1 MRTRL
6 HFYPAALAASLLLC
20 GAAPAQ
26 APAHAAGK
34 NITDMQFNAIP
45 PLPTC
50 VNASVQ
56 NGDPAKGPFII
67 LAKVKTG
74 CTVPWHWHTANEH
87 LMIVSGAG
95 RAEMKNGEAITLKSA
110 GFVQLPSKQVH
121 KFKCERECTFYLY
134 SDGAFDIHYVDA
146 KDAELTPED
155 ALKAVKETVAKA
167 PK

>member
-6 HFYPAALAASLLLC
+6 HFHMTALTALTLLLC
-20 GAAPAQ
+20 GAASAQ
-26 APAHAAGK
+26 APVHAGK
-34 NITDMQFNAIP
+34 NIGDMQFNTIP

-50 VNASVQ
+50 LSASVQ

-67 LAKVKTG
+67 LAKAKTG
-74 CTVPWHWHTANEH
+74 CAVPWHWHTANEH
-87 LMIVSGAG
+87 LMIVSGTG
-95 RAEMKNGEAITLKSA
+95 RAEMKNGEAVTLKSA
-110 GFVQLPSKQVH
+110 GFIQMPSKQVH

-146 KDAELTPED
+146 KDAELTPDD